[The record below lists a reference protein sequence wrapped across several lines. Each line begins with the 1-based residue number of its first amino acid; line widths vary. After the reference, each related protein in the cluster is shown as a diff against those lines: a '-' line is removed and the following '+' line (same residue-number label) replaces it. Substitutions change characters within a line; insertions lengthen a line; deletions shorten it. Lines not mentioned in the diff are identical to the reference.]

1 MIPWVCTA
9 VEKSSLPFRRHGHR
23 FQPSVL
29 ACDNNVTLCQLCA
42 ADATA
47 APKLWGWS
55 WRPLCCTSWLMPLTS
70 TISIL
75 GARRGHWHSGHQHW
89 LWQRCQQPTTC
100 TSVEFFRTLKSARFR
115 DIKDCWLCATHSG
128 PFYHF
133 TLSHR
138 HFIHL
143 PLPWPFPIPTE
154 EVGASKPIELLR
166 EQKTLWAFAL
176 HYALDKDFLRLVP
189 ATPLPVDTGS
199 GAVRSWAPIHSIYVH
214 SNSNFPAEPF
224 DSLNLCF
231 QLFTTILVIEG
242 VACSPLSCH
251 VERRFHHSGHQ
262 LHQGLIHTCVWW
274 EP

>member
-29 ACDNNVTLCQLCA
+29 ARDNNVTLCQLCA

-128 PFYHF
+128 PFYIFLPFHLEPQAF
-133 TLSHR
+133 HPSATAVAISNTHR
-138 HFIHL
+138 RGGCFEANRIAARAKGL
-143 PLPWPFPIPTE
+143 VSFCVALRFGQGLRASCSCNCPLPI
-154 EVGASKPIELLR
+154 
-166 EQKTLWAFAL
+166 
-176 HYALDKDFLRLVP
+176 
-189 ATPLPVDTGS
+189 DTCKY
-199 GAVRSWAPIHSIYVH
+199 R
-214 SNSNFPAEPF
+214 
-224 DSLNLCF
+224 
-231 QLFTTILVIEG
+231 
-242 VACSPLSCH
+242 
-251 VERRFHHSGHQ
+251 
-262 LHQGLIHTCVWW
+262 
-274 EP
+274 